1 MAEII
6 YCKLTETRSRRTWQ
20 ILPKQYFPN
29 KTPVYE
35 LAVSISQYTIDRVQH
50 PFGCIIGLYAKQL
63 NFASTQKYYSYS
75 GDLYSIA
82 DDPKADSGYQKYL
95 KNRDKTPEEIEEEE
109 AKLKS
114 KVLYQI
120 KNNPDIVPMSID
132 KDGFYIKDETFYLLT
147 RNIYKRVNTM
157 LTGPTGSGNFSKNIC
172 IL

>member
-20 ILPKQYFPN
+20 ILPKQYFPD

-50 PFGCIIGLYAKQL
+50 PFDCIVGLYAKQL

-75 GDLYSIA
+75 GDVYSIA

-95 KNRDKTPEEIEEEE
+95 KIGIRL
-109 AKLKS
+109 LK
-114 KVLYQI
+114 K
-120 KNNPDIVPMSID
+120 
-132 KDGFYIKDETFYLLT
+132 
-147 RNIYKRVNTM
+147 
-157 LTGPTGSGNFSKNIC
+157 
-172 IL
+172 